1 MAYRI
6 LVLQLGME
14 PGPPVVKVP
23 GPNLWTTKGSP
34 HFTFKKKNYLFLID
48 WLLLYNIGLIS
59 VSFYLLN
66 ELLIANTE
74 NSLGQAPL

>member
-1 MAYRI
+1 MAYGI

-14 PGPPVVKVP
+14 PGPSVVKVP

-48 WLLLYNIGLIS
+48 
-59 VSFYLLN
+59 
-66 ELLIANTE
+66 
-74 NSLGQAPL
+74 